1 MYFGA
6 VRHDKHVLLCTL
18 PIRNCLLSVKIV
30 FVPTLLLRL
39 IHMGVRWHWL
49 TALYR
54 DWKHIEG
61 KCWIQKVALLKIYI
75 LRIYWRSPL
84 TKYYWWISKF
94 TKSDFKF
101 MEILTISNKSCQ
113 CDQIS
118 IHDNRRT
125 YEGFFKCDFNY
136 FYMLFHENVIEP
148 PFGFNIFLQYA
159 FNLEVAFKK
168 PFICTPIVMDGN
180 LITLTWFIAHC

>member
-1 MYFGA
+1 M
-6 VRHDKHVLLCTL
+6 
-18 PIRNCLLSVKIV
+18 
-30 FVPTLLLRL
+30 
-39 IHMGVRWHWL
+39 
-49 TALYR
+49 
-54 DWKHIEG
+54 
-61 KCWIQKVALLKIYI
+61 

-101 MEILTISNKSCQ
+101 MEILTMSNESCQ

-125 YEGFFKCDFNY
+125 YEGFFKRDFNF

-159 FNLEVAFKK
+159 FNLYTRLSINVISR
-168 PFICTPIVMDGN
+168 PYVSIWYN
-180 LITLTWFIAHC
+180 LIRTCAVHVTDFAVVNVPVDYRLLQFCSINWVRYCPQM

>member
-1 MYFGA
+1 M
-6 VRHDKHVLLCTL
+6 
-18 PIRNCLLSVKIV
+18 
-30 FVPTLLLRL
+30 
-39 IHMGVRWHWL
+39 
-49 TALYR
+49 
-54 DWKHIEG
+54 
-61 KCWIQKVALLKIYI
+61 

-101 MEILTISNKSCQ
+101 MEILTMSNESCQ

-125 YEGFFKCDFNY
+125 YEGFFKRDFNF

-159 FNLEVAFKK
+159 FNLYTRLSINVISRPYVSVLIIGWGQILFLHSVDYCGWARYRAAHAYHVALLQNICFTCEWRVFNYLISSLTRLTYYIMYFKQ
-168 PFICTPIVMDGN
+168 INNTQ
-180 LITLTWFIAHC
+180 